1 MMFEKNKKWIIIG
14 FVSLVVLLGVLGWAG
29 VLPVP
34 ASFGGIIDGS

>member
-1 MMFEKNKKWIIIG
+1 MFEKNKKWIVIG
-14 FVSLVVLLGVLGWAG
+14 FVGLVVFLAVLGMAG